1 MITQSLLLNDLSLP
15 LNQIGR
21 PLTFAK
27 VIEEFSYKGEKYIRD
42 KIKEYLEYVDYV
54 FRYSDSR
61 TSMYY
66 VKYTKPRTIITMFG
80 EITYTRTI
88 YKDLLT
94 NRNFCYVDEKLG
106 IDKRIR
112 YTNDVAAYV
121 IEAYSDENSMIK
133 VGNEIGNL
141 IHSKF
146 SLKDNRDYALPRQTI
161 YNLLKRTKQIRINP
175 LKEKMVIDELFLL
188 MDEKYLPDHPI
199 KNDDSISIR
208 NPTMVKSAL
217 IVEGL
222 DKTSKKRH
230 SYINPQYYSSYG
242 SNDFSS
248 ELLEYLDNRYDLE
261 KLKVLNVLADGANW
275 IKAVASDMKLPG
287 IKTKQY
293 LDKFHFHQALW
304 RICKEEEIYKK
315 AVDYLYHNDK
325 ENLYELLNLLN
336 KSDNDLKN
344 INYIKNNY
352 QLIQNTIHSKNM
364 NCAMEQAISHHIHSQ
379 FDNVPKVYSKANIDR
394 YLSYRDNYR
403 NKENMK
409 LLFLE
414 ALKDKSD
421 SDKTIINKT
430 KFNLS
435 SLENKADI
443 PYYTTALN
451 SGKKPVIFKPH
462 DDYRFIF

>member
-54 FRYSDSR
+54 FRYSKSR

-88 YKDLLT
+88 YKDLLN

-112 YTNDVAAYV
+112 YTNDIAAYV

-133 VGNEIGNL
+133 VGHEIGNL

-146 SLKDNRDYALPRQTI
+146 SLKDNRDYSLPRQTI

-175 LKEKMVIDELFLL
+175 LKEKTVIDELFIL

-199 KNDDSISIR
+199 KRSQDDNKR
-208 NPTMVKSAL
+208 NPTMIKSAL

-222 DKTSKKRH
+222 DKVDKKRH
-230 SYINPQYYSSYG
+230 KYINPQYYSSYG
-242 SNDFSS
+242 SSDFSN
-248 ELLEYLDNRYDLE
+248 ELLQYLDNRYDLD
-261 KLKVLNVLADGANW
+261 KLKSIHCLADGANW
-275 IKAVASDMKLPG
+275 IKETFKQMKLPN
-287 IKTKQY
+287 IKYKQY

-304 RICKEEEIYKK
+304 RICKEEKVYKK

-325 ENLYELLNLLN
+325 ENLYKLLAVLN
-336 KSDNDLKN
+336 NNETDKRN
-344 INYIKNNY
+344 IDYIKNNY
-352 QLIQNTIHSKNM
+352 NLIQNTIHLKNM
-364 NCAMEQAISHHIHSQ
+364 NCAMEQAVSHHIHSQ
-379 FDNVPKVYSKANIDR
+379 FDNVPKVYSKNNIDR
-394 YLSYRDNYR
+394 YLSNRDNYR

-414 ALKDKSD
+414 ALNDKSD
-421 SDKTIINKT
+421 LDKTVINKT
-430 KFNLS
+430 KLNLS
-435 SLENKADI
+435 SLESKVDI
-443 PYYTTALN
+443 PYYTTTLN
-451 SGKKPVIFKPH
+451 SGKNPVIFKPH
-462 DDYRFIF
+462 DDYKFIF

>member
-27 VIEEFSYKGEKYIRD
+27 VIEEFSYKGEQYIRD
-42 KIKEYLEYVDYV
+42 KIKEYLEYVDHV
-54 FRYSDSR
+54 FRNSNKRS
-61 TSMYY
+61 SMYY

-88 YKDLLT
+88 YKDLL
-94 NRNFCYVDEKLG
+94 NNKNFCYVDEKLG

-112 YTNDVAAYV
+112 YTSDVACYAA
-121 IEAYSDENSMIK
+121 EAYSDENSMIK
-133 VGNEIGNL
+133 IGNELGNL

-146 SLKDNRDYALPRQTI
+146 SLKDNRDYAIPRQTI
-161 YNLLKRTKQIRINP
+161 YNLLKRSKQIRIKP
-175 LKEKMVIDELFLL
+175 LKEKTVIDELFIL

-199 KNDDSISIR
+199 KDDKDNTKR
-208 NPTMVKSAL
+208 NPIMVKSVL
-217 IVEGL
+217 IVEGI
-222 DKTSKKRH
+222 DKTNKNRH
-230 SYINPQYYSSYG
+230 KYINPQYYSSYG
-242 SNDFSS
+242 SDDFPS
-248 ELLEYLDNRYDLE
+248 ELMEYLDNHYDLD
-261 KLKVLNVLADGANW
+261 KVKTIHCLADGANW
-275 IKAVASDMKLPG
+275 IKETFKQ
-287 IKTKQY
+287 IKMSNIKYIQY
-293 LDKFHFHQALW
+293 LDKFHFHQSLW
-304 RICKEEEIYKK
+304 RLCKDKDIYKF

-325 ENLYELLNLLN
+325 DNLYKLLNSLN
-336 KSDNDLKN
+336 NTDNDSKN

-352 QLIQNTIHSKNM
+352 NLIQNTLHLKKM

-379 FDNVPKVYSKANIDR
+379 FDNVPKVYSKTNIDR

-421 SDKTIINKT
+421 SNKTIINKT
-430 KFNLS
+430 KLDLS
-435 SLENKADI
+435 LLDNKTAT

>member
-15 LNQIGR
+15 LNEIGR

-27 VIEEFSYKGEKYIRD
+27 VIEEFSYKGEQYIREM
-42 KIKEYLEYVDYV
+42 IKEYLEYVDSV

-66 VKYTKPRTIITMFG
+66 VKYTKTRTIITMFG
-80 EITYTRTI
+80 EITYIRTI
-88 YKDLLT
+88 YKDLNN

-112 YTNDVAAYV
+112 YTNDVACYV
-121 IEAYSDENSMIK
+121 AEAYSDENSMIK
-133 VGNEIGNL
+133 IGNEVGNL
-141 IHSKF
+141 IHCKF
-146 SLKDNRDYALPRQTI
+146 SLKDNREYSIPRQTI
-161 YNLLKRTKQIRINP
+161 YNLLKRSKQIRINP
-175 LKEKMVIDELFLL
+175 LKEKTVIDELFMLI
-188 MDEKYLPDHPI
+188 DEKYLPDHPI
-199 KNDDSISIR
+199 KDDDGNTNR

-222 DKTSKKRH
+222 DKTNEKRH
-230 SYINPQYYSSYG
+230 KYINPQYYSSYG
-242 SNDFSS
+242 CDDFAN
-248 ELLEYLDNRYDLE
+248 ELLEYIDSHYDIE
-261 KLKVLNVLADGANW
+261 KLKALNVLADGANW
-275 IKAVASDMKLPG
+275 IKSTAKDIKLPG
-287 IKTKQY
+287 IRLTQY
-293 LDKFHFHQALW
+293 LDKFHFHQSLW
-304 RICKEEEIYKK
+304 RICKNEDIYNK

-325 ENLYELLNLLN
+325 EDLYALLNSLN
-336 KSDNDLKN
+336 NTEADSRN

-352 QLIQNTIHSKNM
+352 KLIQNTLHLKDM

-379 FDNVPKVYSKANIDR
+379 FDNVPKVYSKTNIDR

-430 KFNLS
+430 RLNLS
-435 SLENKADI
+435 ILDKNTDI

-451 SGKKPVIFKPH
+451 SGKSPVIFKPH